1 MSNEILVA
9 GMDVAE
15 NPFTKMVLEYGF
27 KPVHVPR
34 ESIQN
39 LPNCRAAIVIT
50 TNCSHA
56 LMERV
61 KKEYIARNRP
71 VIYAKHGS
79 SAIKDE
85 FEKLIV
91 DPVKNLIDPLN
102 KKYQVLFLIAYFY
115 PVGTRI
121 YTGDVSELVSKY
133 GVELAQNYISVIFSD
148 LFDDGTLEKMV
159 GTGSKGR
166 YIFKGVTE
174 IDSITLNKKTLFNI
188 PPAWKQGT
196 KVLVEPVPQAVPVA
210 EEVKKDLPAAQVSA
224 DFEKRIEERFEQF
237 TNIITTKLIT
247 ITKSVDVMQHSFNP
261 NTRESMIREITDRL
275 DKMSASD
282 LLKFRTF
289 LAIWE
294 K

>member
-1 MSNEILVA
+1 
-9 GMDVAE
+9 
-15 NPFTKMVLEYGF
+15 
-27 KPVHVPR
+27 
-34 ESIQN
+34 
-39 LPNCRAAIVIT
+39 
-50 TNCSHA
+50 
-56 LMERV
+56 
-61 KKEYIARNRP
+61 
-71 VIYAKHGS
+71 
-79 SAIKDE
+79 
-85 FEKLIV
+85 
-91 DPVKNLIDPLN
+91 
-102 KKYQVLFLIAYFY
+102 
-115 PVGTRI
+115 
-121 YTGDVSELVSKY
+121 
-133 GVELAQNYISVIFSD
+133 